1 MLCLS
6 TNTHAHTHTDIIPH
20 ALTRTHIML
29 IYLEIASEKESA
41 PSFVT
46 YLSSFTGERA
56 YQLDLQSC
64 GSELLTSTLE
74 SSACG
79 SKADRF
85 TSEIDEWANTNESL

>member
-1 MLCLS
+1 MSTHNANLS
-6 TNTHAHTHTDIIPH
+6 GNRNGQVAGRFT
-20 ALTRTHIML
+20 
-29 IYLEIASEKESA
+29 SEKESA

-64 GSELLTSTLE
+64 RSELLTSTLE

-79 SKADRF
+79 SNADRF
-85 TSEIDEWANTNESL
+85 TSEIDEWTNTNESL